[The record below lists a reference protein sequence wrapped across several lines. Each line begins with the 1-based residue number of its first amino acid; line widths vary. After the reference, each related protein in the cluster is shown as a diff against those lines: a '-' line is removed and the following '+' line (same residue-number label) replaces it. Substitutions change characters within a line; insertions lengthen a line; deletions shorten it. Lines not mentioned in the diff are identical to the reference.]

1 METERIKLK
10 VGEDEMEF
18 TRDEIN
24 SIKAQN
30 SDLEDAAKE
39 LILKYDLNEEDYDR
53 IVVNLYMQRVLGY
66 GLKYDNE

>member
-39 LILKYDLNEEDYDR
+39 LIRKYDLNEKDYDR